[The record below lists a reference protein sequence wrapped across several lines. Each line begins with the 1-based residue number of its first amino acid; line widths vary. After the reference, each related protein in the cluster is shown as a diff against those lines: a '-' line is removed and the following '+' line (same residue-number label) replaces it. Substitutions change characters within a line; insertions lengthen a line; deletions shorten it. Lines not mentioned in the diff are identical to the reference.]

1 MVNFSSQVRMPDC
14 KAYFDRD
21 ALTWNELL
29 KVLMVWLEYGDDP
42 FEDEYSEVLEEL
54 NKSVD
59 EKRKERI
66 QLVLTIMDFLR
77 EKVYR

>member
-1 MVNFSSQVRMPDC
+1 MPDS

-21 ALTWNELL
+21 ALTWNEIF
-29 KVLMVWLEYGDDP
+29 KVLTVWLEYGDDP
-42 FEDEYSEVLEEL
+42 FDDEYSELLEEL
-54 NKSVD
+54 NTSVD

-66 QLVLTIMDFLR
+66 GLVLDIMDFLR

>member
-1 MVNFSSQVRMPDC
+1 MPNS

-21 ALTWNELL
+21 ALTWNEIL
-29 KVLMVWLEYGDDP
+29 KVLMVWLEYGDDL
-42 FEDEYSEVLEEL
+42 FEDEYSEVLEEYNNSL
-54 NKSVD
+54 D